1 MSMSTLQ
8 VLKRARERLAEP
20 RNWRK
25 HAFRGRN
32 ADGEPTYC
40 AMGALGYRTS
50 RWQPQHA
57 RAAAA
62 VLKEFVPPKYITI
75 ADWNDHYT
83 TTHEQVLA
91 AFDRAIEELS

>member
-40 AMGALGYRTS
+40 AMGALGYRTNT
-50 RWQPQHA
+50 RVAKQA
-57 RAAAA
+57 EAAAA

-75 ADWNDHYT
+75 ADWNDHYA